1 MAVTVRKFG
10 VEIEGYT
17 DGYVDSISVNGEY
30 WEAKGDG
37 SLDQD
42 FEMYGREVVSPP
54 IYDTSQIEEA
64 YRVLKGDHGWHIN
77 GYKDRSR
84 RSDAGLHIHVDAGDY
99 GELDVY
105 KMMTLIMAVEPIIYS
120 LTHES
125 RPSNCYSQSMLSYS
139 SDVRRVLRKGEPETN
154 VLSRR
159 FEYIPNGNRSG
170 LNLNALSG
178 HGSIEFR
185 YFYPQMEAEKVI
197 QYVEI
202 VTRLVDFVKAASSD
216 QIHLLA
222 RAIIEASS
230 FDKACE
236 ILEET
241 IALPFNLAALKE
253 NDYYERWAN
262 QYSSILLE
270 MPALQQA
277 Q

>member
-1 MAVTVRKFG
+1 MH
-10 VEIEGYT
+10 
-17 DGYVDSISVNGEY
+17 
-30 WEAKGDG
+30 
-37 SLDQD
+37 
-42 FEMYGREVVSPP
+42 GREVVSPP

-99 GELDVY
+99 GSLDVY

-120 LTHES
+120 LTHIS
-125 RPSNCYSQSMLSYS
+125 RADNCYSEPMLSYD
-139 SDVRRVLRKGEPETN
+139 SDVRRVLRQGEPETN
-154 VLSRR
+154 LNHRR
-159 FEYIPNGNRSG
+159 SDYIPNGSRTG
-170 LNLNALSG
+170 LNLNALSE

-197 QYVEI
+197 QYIEI

-216 QIHLLA
+216 QIHLLV
-222 RAIIEASS
+222 RTIIEASS

-236 ILEET
+236 ILGET